1 MLEEFEILFERSGGF
16 TGNIISVRVDSK
28 TISSAEKEKL
38 LTIVQ
43 TSNFFEFKHPE
54 NTNKGLPDQFEY
66 RISIKTEK
74 QFRTLQV
81 GESSLPGDF
90 RPLIR
95 YLMLLA
101 RNRK

>member
-16 TGNIISVRVDSK
+16 AGNMISVKIDSK
-28 TISSAEKEKL
+28 TISSAEKDKL
-38 LTIVQ
+38 LSIVQ
-43 TSNFFEFKHPE
+43 TSNFFDFHHPE
-54 NTNKGLPDQFEY
+54 NTNTKLPDQFEY
-66 RISIKTEK
+66 HITIKTEK
-74 QFRTLQV
+74 QFRTLQL

-101 RNRK
+101 RNR